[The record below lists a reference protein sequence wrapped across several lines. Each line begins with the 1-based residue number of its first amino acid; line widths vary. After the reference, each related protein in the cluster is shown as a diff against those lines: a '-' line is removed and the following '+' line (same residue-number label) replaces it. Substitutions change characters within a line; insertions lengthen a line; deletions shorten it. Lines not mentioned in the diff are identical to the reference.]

1 MRYVPIDQA
10 QVGMVLGNPIF
21 DLSGRILIGAGV
33 ELSQQYIEHLRE
45 YGFSGVYVDDELSR
59 GIEVASI
66 ISPKLRQ
73 SGMECLKR
81 GDLDSCKKICESLVD
96 EILSKEY
103 ISLDMM
109 DLRSYEDHTYAHSI
123 NVAVLCTIIGM
134 GMNLGKKEL
143 ENLTLAALLH
153 DIGKQTIPLELLN
166 KKGRLTEKEFAIIK
180 NHPVASYDMIKE
192 RWDISAEVKAAV
204 LFHHENV
211 DGSGYPRGI
220 EAKDMTINT
229 KILHVADVYD
239 ALTAKRP
246 YKNPY
251 SPLEATEYLMGGCGI
266 MFDLKCVDTLLKYVP
281 IYPKGTTVRLSDGR
295 EGIVYENSGVNNLR
309 PILRLMNGSM
319 LDLTSKD
326 CLNLTIVP
334 DKNAVVAV
342 PDQDEFAQDPTMRRR
357 YHIYVVDDM
366 EVNLTMLEDILKDV
380 YQVSLFRS
388 GGEVIDQL
396 KKDSV
401 YPSLILMDIDMP
413 QMTGIE
419 TVKAVHE
426 EISDQIPI
434 LFVSSLCDPGT
445 VMSCKQLNVDGY
457 VVRPYNDIYIL
468 SEIKRILERLA
479 E

>member
-1 MRYVPIDQA
+1 MRYVPIDEA
-10 QVGMVLGNPIF
+10 AEGMVLGNAMF

-33 ELSQQYIEHLRE
+33 ELNAAYIERLQE
-45 YGFSGVYVDDELSR
+45 YGFSGVYIDDEISK

-73 SGMECLKR
+73 EGMECLKR
-81 GDLDSCKKICESLVD
+81 GDLDECKKICASLVD

-109 DLRSYEDHTYAHSI
+109 DLRSYEDHTYAHSV
-123 NVAVLCTIIGM
+123 NVAVICTIIGL

-153 DIGKQTIPLELLN
+153 DIGKQTIPLEILN
-166 KKGRLTEKEFAIIK
+166 KAGRLTKDEFDVIR
-180 NHPVASYDMIKE
+180 NHSVASYDMIKD

-211 DGSGYPRGI
+211 DGSGYPKGI
-220 EAKDMTINT
+220 QAKDMTLNT

-266 MFDLKCVDTLLKYVP
+266 MFDLKCVDTLLKFVP
-281 IYPKGTTVRLSDGR
+281 IYPKGTTVTLSDGR
-295 EGIVYENSGVNNLR
+295 EAIIYDNSGMNNLR
-309 PILRLMNGSM
+309 PIVRLMNGTK
-319 LDLTSKD
+319 LDLMALDNLNITILPSK
-326 CLNLTIVP
+326 TI
-334 DKNAVVAV
+334 AVAT
-342 PDQDEFAQDPTMRRR
+342 PEDDEYAKDSTMRRR
-357 YHIYVVDDM
+357 YKIYVVDDM
-366 EVNLTMLEDILKDV
+366 QANLVMLEEMLGDA
-380 YQVSLFRS
+380 YQVSCFHS
-388 GGEVIDQL
+388 GTEVLAQL
-396 KKDSV
+396 QMDEH

-419 TVKAVHE
+419 TVKRVHA
-426 EISDQIPI
+426 EISDKIPI
-434 LFVSSLCDPGT
+434 LFVSSLCDPKT
-445 VMSCKQLNVDGY
+445 VMSCKNLNVDGY
-457 VVRPYNDIYIL
+457 VVRPYNDVYIM
-468 SEIKRILERLA
+468 SEIKRILERLT
-479 E
+479 

>member
-33 ELSQQYIEHLRE
+33 ELSQQYIEHLRK

-59 GIEVASI
+59 GIEVASV

-81 GDLDSCKKICESLVD
+81 GDLDACKKICESLVD
-96 EILSKEY
+96 EILSKEF

-109 DLRSYEDHTYAHSI
+109 DLRSYEDHTYAHSV

-220 EAKDMTINT
+220 EAKDMTVNT

-246 YKNPY
+246 YKEPY

-326 CLNLTIVP
+326 CLNITIVP

-342 PDQDEFAQDPTMRRR
+342 PDQDEFAKDPTMRRR

-434 LFVSSLCDPGT
+434 MFVSSLCDPGT